1 MLELETSRHELD
13 VSRLDT
19 KQALHIS
26 MKFGHELTT
35 LEKQIMLRDRMLE
48 DCRQLL
54 RKNKRP
60 EAEPSEMP
68 GYKALSELQSLFPRG
83 LSKAKSEA
91 SFESLPRMGSRRVR
105 KGSAKKRHS
114 TGSDEDRTPVNRRK
128 VAEKAN
134 ADIHLGRRAAPR
146 RKVTRGSPTK
156 EEPRDRRASLPSDE
170 ERKSALAVPFFSSFF
185 SCKV

>member
-1 MLELETSRHELD
+1 
-13 VSRLDT
+13 
-19 KQALHIS
+19 
-26 MKFGHELTT
+26 
-35 LEKQIMLRDRMLE
+35 
-48 DCRQLL
+48 
-54 RKNKRP
+54 
-60 EAEPSEMP
+60 MP

-83 LSKAKSEA
+83 LSKARSEA

-105 KGSAKKRHS
+105 KGSAKKGHS
-114 TGSDEDRTPVNRRK
+114 TGSDEDRTPVNRRM

-170 ERKSALAVPFFSSFF
+170 ERKSALAVPFFLLFF
-185 SCKV
+185 LQGLVNAGSQSLLTKLNNESCPSGAAQLGQGEDIQV